1 MAIDYWTLSKDFKIG
16 DYIQK
21 FMPGH
26 SELSPYIGRVTAVM
40 PGIGFI
46 DVQWPFGNERVSP
59 EDVVKTEKEVWWEPV
74 GLHSNPSYYPGL
86 DAQPKTAA
94 LAKNLWNRDLPVGF
108 HLELARVFHKGASSV
123 QAYDHLWHHYREADD
138 EALRE
143 EVNKFYRLAYNSVTA
158 LIVQEA
164 RKKDAAYWA
173 ATDRK
178 YRATKTE
185 LSSKRVSCPKCKKAN
200 LRKATYK
207 MEGGQRMKLLACPQ
221 CMHLVKQTDV
231 LGPGG
236 EAVEW

>member
-1 MAIDYWTLSKDFKIG
+1 MQA
-16 DYIQK
+16 K
-21 FMPGH
+21 F
-26 SELSPYIGRVTAVM
+26 
-40 PGIGFI
+40 
-46 DVQWPFGNERVSP
+46 
-59 EDVVKTEKEVWWEPV
+59 KTEKEVWWEPV

-173 ATDRK
+173 ATAVLFVIAREP
-178 YRATKTE
+178 E
-185 LSSKRVSCPKCKKAN
+185 LPGPPRSSSCIR
-200 LRKATYK
+200 RKAARCSNFCLPT
-207 MEGGQRMKLLACPQ
+207 
-221 CMHLVKQTDV
+221 
-231 LGPGG
+231 
-236 EAVEW
+236 